1 MINLSY
7 HMMLLLSNEIESER
21 SIRMYELSVFQQG
34 GVDVIDS
41 RSVAEAIEKPHSD
54 LMKSIRNYA
63 EFLNAGDFSSVDF
76 FIPSTYT
83 DSKGEERPCYLL
95 TKKGCDMVANK
106 MTGEKGVLFTAAY
119 VTAFEKMRTAASQ
132 FASLSPQLQALIGIE
147 MRQQE
152 QERRMDELSGRFEQ
166 HEKRMDNIAAA
177 WSAPF
182 ASGDNWQ
189 ESANHAINSAVQYF
203 GLNYQKFRHDLYE
216 ELERTAGVGL
226 QQRLTRLQNR
236 MAASGA
242 TATQRRAVNKLTII
256 AQDRKLRAIFEGIL
270 RCRITE
276 LNAARSN

>member
-1 MINLSY
+1 MNELTIINYNGAEVVDSREVAIMTGKQHAHLMRDIKGY
-7 HMMLLLSNEIESER
+7 ADIIENSNE
-21 SIRMYELSVFQQG
+21 
-34 GVDVIDS
+34 S
-41 RSVAEAIEKPHSD
+41 RFG
-54 LMKSIRNYA
+54 L
-63 EFLNAGDFSSVDF
+63 VDF

-83 DSKGEERPCYLL
+83 DTKGEERPCYLL

-132 FASLSPQLQALIGIE
+132 FASLSPQLQALISIE

-152 QERRMDELSGRFEQ
+152 QERRMDELSSRFEQ
-166 HEKRMDNIAAA
+166 NAKRMDNLAAA
-177 WSAPF
+177 WSAPL

-216 ELERTAGVGL
+216 ELERTAGVVL

-276 LNAARSN
+276 LNAARID

>member
-1 MINLSY
+1 
-7 HMMLLLSNEIESER
+7 
-21 SIRMYELSVFQQG
+21 MYELSVFQQG

-41 RSVAEAIEKPHSD
+41 RSVAEAIGKDHRH
-54 LMKSIRNYA
+54 LIRDIRSYA
-63 EFLNAGDFSSVDF
+63 EIIENSNEPNFGLVDF

-83 DSKGEERPCYLL
+83 DAKGEERPCYLL

-119 VTAFEKMRTAASQ
+119 VTAFEKMRKAVSQPQ
-132 FASLSPQLQALIGIE
+132 FASLSPQLQALISIE

-152 QERRMDELSGRFEQ
+152 QERRMDELSIQFEQ
-166 HEKRMDNIAAA
+166 NAKRMDNLAAA

-276 LNAARSN
+276 LNAARPA

>member
-1 MINLSY
+1 MNELTIINNTQVLVKEFSGQRVVTFKEIDAV
-7 HMMLLLSNEIESER
+7 HGRPDGTASRNFRSNREHFIEGEDFFKITPDEFR
-21 SIRMYELSVFQQG
+21 RAIGEM
-34 GVDVIDS
+34 DS
-41 RSVAEAIEKPHSD
+41 RQQNDITLITESGYLMLVKSFTDD
-54 LMKSIRNYA
+54 LAWKVQRELVNGYFRA
-63 EFLNAGDFSSVDF
+63 KA
-76 FIPSTYT
+76 
-83 DSKGEERPCYLL
+83 
-95 TKKGCDMVANK
+95 AN
-106 MTGEKGVLFTAAY
+106 
-119 VTAFEKMRTAASQ
+119 SQ
-132 FASLSPQLQALIGIE
+132 FASLSPQLQALISIE

-152 QERRMDELSGRFEQ
+152 QERRMDELSVQFEQ
-166 HEKRMDNIAAA
+166 NAKRMDNLAAA
-177 WSAPF
+177 WSAPL

-270 RCRITE
+270 RCRVTE
-276 LNAARSN
+276 LNAARID

>member
-1 MINLSY
+1 MNELTTINSTQVLVKEFSGQRVVTFKDIDAV
-7 HMMLLLSNEIESER
+7 HGRPDGTARKRFNDNREHFIEGEDFFVLNQPSEIR
-21 SIRMYELSVFQQG
+21 TLGIQRPQG
-34 GVDVIDS
+34 GTPE
-41 RSVAEAIEKPHSD
+41 SVTLITESGYLMLVKSFTDD
-54 LMKSIRNYA
+54 LAWKVQRELVNDYFRA
-63 EFLNAGDFSSVDF
+63 KAVN
-76 FIPSTYT
+76 
-83 DSKGEERPCYLL
+83 
-95 TKKGCDMVANK
+95 
-106 MTGEKGVLFTAAY
+106 
-119 VTAFEKMRTAASQ
+119 SQ

-152 QERRMDELSGRFEQ
+152 QERRMDELSSRFEQ
-166 HEKRMDNIAAA
+166 NAKRMDNIAAA